1 MNLFYTAF
9 LLAVLALAV
18 GAQAKPTARPTPKPK
33 SAQAPAKA
41 VTKELPTKVTKE
53 AAQKTKLTKQAI
65 LKIEHEWA
73 LALLHEDTAKLDTIL
88 ADNLQYTR
96 SNGKVE
102 NKATYLEPIKKGI
115 TTYSMVKR
123 EHVKIQVNGE
133 TAIVTAQWRAKLQNK
148 PNPPLETKAR
158 YLHVYMK
165 QNGRWVLTAHQ
176 NTEIK

>member
-1 MNLFYTAF
+1 MKLLSISLLIVAF
-9 LLAVLALAV
+9 TVTTLAQTSPRPRFASNTEANEQR
-18 GAQAKPTARPTPKPK
+18 QAATKA
-33 SAQAPAKA
+33 APVAKLVVA
-41 VTKELPTKVTKE
+41 NI
-53 AAQKTKLTKQAI
+53 KQEI
-65 LKIEHEWA
+65 LKLEHEWA
-73 LALLHEDTAKLDTIL
+73 LALLNENAAKLDLLL

-102 NKATYLEPIKKGI
+102 NKSTYLEPIKKGI